1 MANLQKHWD
10 KLKPFFDNFGK
21 DMKQIIEE
29 QQRNKQT
36 IQELRNEL
44 LNKDRTISELKK
56 ELSCLEAQNAFFQ
69 NTFTIIKDQ
78 ITLLDMSQTATSNQ
92 THAAPPTNQ
101 SLTHTVAAA
110 AVAAAP
116 PPTNQS
122 LTHTLADVLQT
133 QSQSTQVAND
143 FQASTFTAEI
153 LQDVIH

>member
-1 MANLQKHWD
+1 
-10 KLKPFFDNFGK
+10 
-21 DMKQIIEE
+21 
-29 QQRNKQT
+29 
-36 IQELRNEL
+36 
-44 LNKDRTISELKK
+44 
-56 ELSCLEAQNAFFQ
+56 LEAQNAFFQ

-101 SLTHTVAAA
+101 SLTHT
-110 AVAAAP
+110 
-116 PPTNQS
+116 
-122 LTHTLADVLQT
+122 LADVLQT